1 MIRDVLTVAWKEW
14 REFRDQLF
22 KFRRGGLSALIIVIM
37 LGMFMPLQMGTLW
50 LHSPLML
57 AYWPLLASGM
67 VSTLIADAF
76 AGERERH
83 TLESL
88 LATRLSDT
96 AILIGKV
103 AAAVLYGLLF
113 TFANIFTGYIV
124 LTIKSLGSGWIGI
137 PVKQLSLI
145 ATLVVLACT
154 ALSGVGVFIS
164 LRAVTV
170 RQAQQTLGI
179 IMMVFL
185 LGPFLFLQ
193 LLDAGD
199 RLALAS
205 NLSEV
210 GADRIVGWA
219 IAVLAAAAIVLNAM
233 ALARFKRGKLVLD

>member
-1 MIRDVLTVAWKEW
+1 MIRDVFTVAWKEW

-22 KFRRGGLSALIIVIM
+22 RLRRGGLSAVIIVVM
-37 LGMFMPLQMGTLW
+37 LGIFMPLQMGELW
-50 LHSPLML
+50 LNSPLML

-96 AILIGKV
+96 AILVGKV

-113 TFANIFTGYIV
+113 TFANIVTGYVV
-124 LTIKSLGSGWIGI
+124 LTIKNLGAGWV
-137 PVKQLSLI
+137 PVPVTQFLLV
-145 ATLVVLACT
+145 ATLVVLACA

-164 LRAVTV
+164 LRAATV

-179 IMMVFL
+179 IMMVL
-185 LGPFLFLQ
+185 LMGPFLFLQ
-193 LLDAGD
+193 LLDPGD
-199 RLALAS
+199 RLSLAARLTALGTER
-205 NLSEV
+205 L
-210 GADRIVGWA
+210 VGWA
-219 IAVLAAAAIVLNAM
+219 ILGLATAAVVVNAL